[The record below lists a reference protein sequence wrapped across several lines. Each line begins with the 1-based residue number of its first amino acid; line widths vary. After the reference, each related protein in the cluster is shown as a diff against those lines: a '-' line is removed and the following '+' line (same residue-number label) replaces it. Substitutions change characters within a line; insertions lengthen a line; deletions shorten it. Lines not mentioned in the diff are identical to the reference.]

1 MFQGLGL
8 AFKMGGMGA
17 EVLRHRVRQR
27 LRQFA
32 D

>member
-8 AFKMGGMGA
+8 AFETGGVGA
-17 EVLRHRVRQR
+17 DVLHHRIRQR